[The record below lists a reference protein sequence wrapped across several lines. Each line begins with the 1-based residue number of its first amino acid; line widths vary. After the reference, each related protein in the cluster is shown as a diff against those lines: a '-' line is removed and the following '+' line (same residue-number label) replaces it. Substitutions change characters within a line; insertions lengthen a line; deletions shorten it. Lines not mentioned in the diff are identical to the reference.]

1 MSNKL
6 ENDLVLPL
14 VSGVKYSPK
23 HLFASFVMSKQY
35 ELFIL
40 FIKLM
45 ANDVWGTERNVY

>member
-35 ELFIL
+35 ELFIQ
-40 FIKLM
+40 LM
-45 ANDVWGTERNVY
+45 ANDDLPLPLPT